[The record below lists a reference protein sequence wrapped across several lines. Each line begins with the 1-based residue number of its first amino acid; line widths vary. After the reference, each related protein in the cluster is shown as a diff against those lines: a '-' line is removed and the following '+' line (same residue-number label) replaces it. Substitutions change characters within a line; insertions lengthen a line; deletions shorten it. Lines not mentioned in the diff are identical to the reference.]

1 MKIDKNKVL
10 LIVFYILFGISVI
23 SDCLIIYDF
32 FDPCRIDMNKCGES
46 FTFNLVH
53 SSIFLKLLGIENLFN
68 IIVSCFVIYKNSL
81 KKKYI
86 FIVLGVISILS
97 TFSLWLLFM
106 GGDNMVENLEKELSF
121 EESLTS
127 LEEIV
132 KKLEVGDVPLDEAI
146 NEFNKAM
153 KLAKSCD
160 EKLKNAEEAI
170 SKLVNKDGEIVDFK
184 IEE

>member
-1 MKIDKNKVL
+1 MA
-10 LIVFYILFGISVI
+10 
-23 SDCLIIYDF
+23 
-32 FDPCRIDMNKCGES
+32 E
-46 FTFNLVH
+46 
-53 SSIFLKLLGIENLFN
+53 
-68 IIVSCFVIYKNSL
+68 
-81 KKKYI
+81 KK
-86 FIVLGVISILS
+86 
-97 TFSLWLLFM
+97 
-106 GGDNMVENLEKELSF
+106 EKELSF
-121 EESLTS
+121 EESLNN